1 MAVKHWLIV
10 TVGMAVAGVAA
21 GAAWS
26 WLAPPVHGV
35 VVVTKS
41 GKRVHEYLGNE
52 ADHYFDSAVI
62 MSGLLIGLGVISAV
76 LLWHWRRRRGPAMT
90 IGLTVGGLAAA
101 AAAAGTGTGL
111 ARLRY
116 GHIDIE
122 TIPGDHKFHY
132 ITEAPAV
139 FFGQTPLQVLTMLLL
154 PAAAATLTYAMMA
167 AASAY
172 DDLGVESSVPKT
184 VASVD

>member
-1 MAVKHWLIV
+1 MAVKHWLTV
-10 TVGMAVAGVAA
+10 TVAMAVAGVAA
-21 GAAWS
+21 GAAWT

-62 MSGLLIGLGVISAV
+62 MSGLLIGLGVVSAV
-76 LLWHWRRRRGPAMT
+76 LVWHWRQRRGPGMT
-90 IGLTVGGLAAA
+90 IGLTAGGLAAA
-101 AAAAGTGTGL
+101 AAAAGTGAGL
-111 ARLRY
+111 ARFRY
-116 GHIDIE
+116 GRIDIQS
-122 TIPGDHKFHY
+122 IPADRKIHY

-139 FFGQTPLQVLTMLLL
+139 FFGHTPLQVLTILLL

-172 DDLGVESSVPKT
+172 DDLGVESSVRDTGATIP
-184 VASVD
+184 